1 MKYIMEFSDEPWED
15 LDGGIYYK
23 CKEPSYLS
31 ISGQAIAH
39 LKKADDVFDSFV
51 KAGQKQAWD
60 AARKIFKMSN
70 EQRCRLLDVETET
83 LAESMDWMTV
93 DDAFRAIEGS
103 KIRVGDEVIEDD
115 NKKAVVTCS
124 YEDTGEGVDLMYST
138 GETGYVSNIHRLVKT
153 GRHFD
158 LEGILKQM
166 MEE

>member
-1 MKYIMEFSDEPWED
+1 MHYLIEFKDEPKKD
-15 LDGGIYYK
+15 VDGSEYYQ
-23 CKEPSYLS
+23 CVDVPWWSTT
-31 ISGQAIAH
+31 ISGISRLTPAT
-39 LKKADDVFDSFV
+39 V
-51 KAGQKQAWD
+51 KFTELRKDGRKEAWD

-93 DDAFRAIEGS
+93 DDAFRVIEGS
-103 KIRVGDEVIEDD
+103 KIKVGDEVIEDD